1 MPVYFNSKL
10 YHTAPRR
17 SSRNWRWLHITR
29 WAQLSNW
36 STCSIFF
43 VLPHLSLETTTL
55 SVISAVS
62 KTTACIG
69 LQISY
74 PKHNNNDDYDNNNNN
89 NNKDIW
95 DQIQSLF
102 REKEKCVEEQEW
114 KKSFSKTIL
123 ASWSTMTL
131 TISIYLCCCQSHIL
145 PKSPDSG
152 KTCFEMTVCIRHELY
167 KHRVSFP
174 KSPNLSL
181 GALAWEGK
189 VTNCKACF
197 T

>member
-1 MPVYFNSKL
+1 MTADNPYKVTDDRVFTTSFHNFISDQRCLQDYSL
-10 YHTAPRR
+10 YCPTDI
-17 SSRNWRWLHITR
+17 ITE
-29 WAQLSNW
+29 A
-36 STCSIFF
+36 
-43 VLPHLSLETTTL
+43 
-55 SVISAVS
+55 
-62 KTTACIG
+62 G
-69 LQISY
+69 
-74 PKHNNNDDYDNNNNN
+74 NN

-102 REKEKCVEEQEW
+102 WEKEKCVEEQEW

-145 PKSPDSG
+145 PKLPDSG
-152 KTCFEMTVCIRHELY
+152 KTCFEMTVCIRQELY

>member
-1 MPVYFNSKL
+1 MASYYKL
-10 YHTAPRR
+10 
-17 SSRNWRWLHITR
+17 SSTFKL
-29 WAQLSNW
+29 
-36 STCSIFF
+36 
-43 VLPHLSLETTTL
+43 VHLLNLFHVASSFIGNHNFISDQRCLQDYSLYWPTD
-55 SVISAVS
+55 IS
-62 KTTACIG
+62 
-69 LQISY
+69 L
-74 PKHNNNDDYDNNNNN
+74 PKHNNNDDYDNNNN

-102 REKEKCVEEQEW
+102 WEKEKCVEEQEW

-152 KTCFEMTVCIRHELY
+152 KTCFEMTVCIRQELY

-174 KSPNLSL
+174 KSPNLSSGKRKSQTVKPASHKQSMETTKL
-181 GALAWEGK
+181 LAC
-189 VTNCKACF
+189 VFCK
-197 T
+197 